1 MQLEFPAIK
10 DTIKMS
16 EWKTMEDIERDLFEY
31 SQLEYPG
38 SSLTIAPPK
47 SIAEYRART
56 TTSRNPG
63 IFDDRPERREIFISG
78 RGKHHPGTIIIPG
91 QPVVSTPEEDMDLR
105 RKIREVSGLGYG
117 NELTES
123 LCRQEVS
130 SEEEESNTGFVL
142 PNLKL
147 RPSKPNTIQ
156 KKNVSPRKSPK
167 LEAAE
172 SKKKYMKKE
181 LNEMK
186 ALTAAQK
193 IEKNEHETSENVEE
207 NSEFPA
213 KR

>member
-105 RKIREVSGLGYG
+105 RKIREAWGMVMSSQKVCAGKK
-117 NELTES
+117 S
-123 LCRQEVS
+123 L
-130 SEEEESNTGFVL
+130 
-142 PNLKL
+142 
-147 RPSKPNTIQ
+147 Q
-156 KKNVSPRKSPK
+156 KKKKAILDLFYQISSYVLLNPIQF
-167 LEAAE
+167 
-172 SKKKYMKKE
+172 KKKMFLPGKVQ
-181 LNEMK
+181 N
-186 ALTAAQK
+186 
-193 IEKNEHETSENVEE
+193 
-207 NSEFPA
+207 
-213 KR
+213 